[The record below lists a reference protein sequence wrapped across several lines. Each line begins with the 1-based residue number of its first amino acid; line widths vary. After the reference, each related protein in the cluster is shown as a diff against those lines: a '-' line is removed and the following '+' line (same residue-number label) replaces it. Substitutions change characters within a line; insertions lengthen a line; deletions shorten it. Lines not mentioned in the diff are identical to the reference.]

1 MATFASVQNISKY
14 FVLQIVNNH
23 IYFKTNLV
31 IAPVEWFRKEP
42 KSKKVYLRYPDPPFE
57 ESFIK
62 GFAEKKITSIPES
75 WGKYSY
81 EVRGRFDSYKDA
93 ENFLIKNKP
102 ACPKDLFNLNSPIE
116 ESLANKNAFGN
127 IQKAVVTE
135 LNQQALTLYNQ
146 KNFDSCSSLMQES
159 NVNIT
164 PDAGTSYNVTPSR
177 PALNLTPGVVTQVSP
192 SLSMTPGVPQSLS
205 AIMPDAGTSYNVT
218 PSRPALNLTPGVV
231 TQVSPSLSMTPGVGQ
246 PINVTSSMQLL
257 SPGVPQTLSAITDVQ
272 LVNSTLNDQ
281 NLSPSVPITSTKNLL
296 AHFENIVKASEARV
310 KDYIKN
316 EYSGIRAKIYS

>member
-62 GFAEKKITSIPES
+62 DFAEKKITSIPES

-192 SLSMTPGVPQSLS
+192 SLSMTPGV
-205 AIMPDAGTSYNVT
+205 
-218 PSRPALNLTPGVV
+218 
-231 TQVSPSLSMTPGVGQ
+231 GQ

-316 EYSGIRAKIYS
+316 EYSGIRAKIYSWTCLWNTAWTHVLFVFVIIF